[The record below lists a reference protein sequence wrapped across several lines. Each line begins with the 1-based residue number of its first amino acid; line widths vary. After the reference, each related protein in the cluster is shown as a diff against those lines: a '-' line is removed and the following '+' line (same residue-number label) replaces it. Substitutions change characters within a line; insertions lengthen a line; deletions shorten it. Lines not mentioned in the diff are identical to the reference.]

1 MTKYTVVILYTSTS
15 MNLSILGIP
24 EYDTMLLSIR
34 LVECIHHCVRE
45 ISPLK
50 TKNKLH
56 RVRLSLIKEFNHSTE
71 TSVQLFNGEDKKG
84 QFFEVSPGTIF
95 QILMCMYESRFIT

>member
-1 MTKYTVVILYTSTS
+1 MY
-15 MNLSILGIP
+15 LSILGIP

-50 TKNKLH
+50 ENIVITTIVMMIQYNT
-56 RVRLSLIKEFNHSTE
+56 IQYNTMQYNTIQYST
-71 TSVQLFNGEDKKG
+71 
-84 QFFEVSPGTIF
+84 
-95 QILMCMYESRFIT
+95 ITNYLKREAQ

>member
-1 MTKYTVVILYTSTS
+1 

-50 TKNKLH
+50 KNIVIIMITMMIQYNTIQYNTTQHNTTQYNTIQYSKITLFKEGSAITFHSFLTYGTQKIIKL
-56 RVRLSLIKEFNHSTE
+56 
-71 TSVQLFNGEDKKG
+71 EDKYK
-84 QFFEVSPGTIF
+84 
-95 QILMCMYESRFIT
+95 

>member
-1 MTKYTVVILYTSTS
+1 

-56 RVRLSLIKEFNHSTE
+56 RVRLRLSLIKEFNHSTE

-84 QFFEVSPGTIF
+84 QFFEVSPGTIC
-95 QILMCMYESRFIT
+95 QILNVHVRVQIYYI